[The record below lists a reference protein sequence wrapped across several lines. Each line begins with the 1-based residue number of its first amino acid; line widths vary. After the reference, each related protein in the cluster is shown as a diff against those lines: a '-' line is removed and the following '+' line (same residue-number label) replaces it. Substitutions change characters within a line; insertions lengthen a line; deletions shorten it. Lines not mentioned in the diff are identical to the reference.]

1 MSRKTKSIISGIVLV
16 ALIAGVL
23 ALAVSW
29 LGKDTKSISSTEFAV
44 GAINAEGVY
53 VKNDQSIYTKDL
65 IECQGLSIEPDFEAT
80 GTYQVF
86 YYGEDKNFIGATD
99 PINAEDGVYNKAS
112 TFPLAKYCRI
122 MITPDIPTDEDGY
135 VEEDFK
141 IRFYEVAGYANDY
154 NITVDKKQTF
164 NEVTSNLWVKSETM
178 GTDNFYTINEGVAFD
193 TYSTTTAET
202 FCNSE
207 LIDVTGYKKLVIV
220 ADFDTLK
227 GVNYYTWTAS
237 KTLVEYLPLDI
248 DSENVDVTVSG
259 NTATYVFEL
268 DRNVSYVS
276 FSLKQLTG
284 VVASGVEIYAIK

>member
-99 PINAEDGVYNKAS
+99 PINAEDGVYNKGT
-112 TFPLAKYCRI
+112 TFPVAKYCRI
-122 MITPDIPTDEDGY
+122 MITPDVPTDEDGN

-154 NITVDKKQTF
+154 NITVNKKQNF
-164 NEVTSNLWVKSETM
+164 KLIDYFVANEDVVDQCYVGTVGSELELR
-178 GTDNFYTINEGVAFD
+178 DNEG
-193 TYSTTTAET
+193 YSV
-202 FCNSE
+202 SE
-207 LIDVTGYKKLVIV
+207 MIDVTSMKEIKIV
-220 ADFDTLK
+220 YESGSTV
-227 GVNYYTWTAS
+227 GMYNYFF
-237 KTLVEYLPLDI
+237 LD
-248 DSENVDVTVSG
+248 G
-259 NTATYVFEL
+259 
-268 DRNVSYVS
+268 
-276 FSLKQLTG
+276 TG
-284 VVASGVEIYAIK
+284 VVVSTGNNLGLVDDLALEVPAGATTFVCAYKIGHTFAINQSK